1 MSPSY
6 SYTHTHTHTLN
17 PTLGNTSFSLTLT
30 HTHTHTLPGA
40 WREGCS
46 IYPSVHL
53 CFGYQGALLYGQ
65 LIQGIRPASPL
76 IQAHRKQKS
85 QMRFLN
91 SVSKCA
97 QICQDPKVF
106 VTTLIRKQTGK
117 ERKITKW
124 NPCRILTVSSRRQWD
139 KTEAFPQIFLLFL
152 NKKCRRF
159 HINSIGV
166 R

>member
-1 MSPSY
+1 VSTSRCPFANKSVCASPHLINAY
-6 SYTHTHTHTLN
+6 RLNNEPLLLIHTHTHTHPQPN
-17 PTLGNTSFSLTLT
+17 PGKHLLLPYTYT

-117 ERKITKW
+117 ERKITK
-124 NPCRILTVSSRRQWD
+124 
-139 KTEAFPQIFLLFL
+139 
-152 NKKCRRF
+152 
-159 HINSIGV
+159 
-166 R
+166 